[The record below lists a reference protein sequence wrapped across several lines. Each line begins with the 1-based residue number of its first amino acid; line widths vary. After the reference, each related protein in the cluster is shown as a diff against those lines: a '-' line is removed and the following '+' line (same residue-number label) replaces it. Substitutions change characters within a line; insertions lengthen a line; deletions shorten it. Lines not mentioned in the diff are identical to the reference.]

1 MSGKELTIRQIGEF
15 CTNTLCKKCPIR
27 KWNEESGLH
36 NGCMESLRLPAV
48 AKIMLNEIKYR
59 KVDEY
64 DDYEVLD
71 DCKVLGNTIDNPE
84 LVEVGE

>member
-1 MSGKELTIRQIGEF
+1 MSSKELTIRQIGEF
-15 CTNTLCKKCPIR
+15 CTNTLCKKCPVR

-59 KVDEY
+59 KVNEY
-64 DDYEVLD
+64 DEQQIFIP
-71 DCKVLGNTIDNPE
+71 CKADG
-84 LVEVGE
+84 